1 MSPNVSKVAARYLEA
16 ALERYHFVIVGRG
29 SEPSYDVAEKI
40 KKALARMGLRV
51 EVHDE
56 SDRYR

>member
-1 MSPNVSKVAARYLEA
+1 MSPDASKVATRYLEA
-16 ALERYHFVIVGRG
+16 ALVRYHFVIVGRG
-29 SEPSYDVAEKI
+29 TEPSYDVGEKI

-56 SDRYR
+56 SDKYR